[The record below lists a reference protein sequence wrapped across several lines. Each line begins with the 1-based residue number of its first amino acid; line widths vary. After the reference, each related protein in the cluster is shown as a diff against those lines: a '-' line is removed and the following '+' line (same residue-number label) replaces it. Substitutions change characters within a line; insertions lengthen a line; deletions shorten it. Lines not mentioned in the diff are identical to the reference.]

1 MRHSPHPWRV
11 KARMLLVTQTQAT
24 YAQGTHSFQLDL
36 DLLKKVRS
44 NVMRCLWSS
53 DFYTMN
59 PNVTFALLVPPHLDP
74 LFGHIYQRF
83 RTILRCMQEPSF
95 AACLKSRFH
104 FAAADLQ
111 EGPALR
117 LRNFSRQGPFRPL
130 VLQLMSGP
138 VQPEQWAH
146 DLRMAW
152 RGELWAR
159 AARARPQHFAE
170 QKIMDL
176 GVLRRL
182 LCGGL
187 MTEERDAQHRK
198 QEAVPKCACG
208 GTPTVL
214 HISWS
219 CPLHDDLRQPLF
231 QQLGHNGDIL
241 PQALRYATLVPSTYE
256 ISQVHVSLIQKK
268 NRKDL
273 ETFNKGGHDLDW
285 NRRVGKVPGA
295 PDEGIITCR
304 SCKLTWSWRYRH
316 TTLKNSIC
324 KGPSEPASTA
334 HVRLD
339 DPRPRPT
346 RRLLSMSLP
355 QVMLHPP
362 RPPLLHGGVALDECF
377 AKGALTLCAV
387 ALFPSLNFFG
397 PPWSFR
403 SFCRQGCR
411 SLQEAWWDTGYS

>member
-1 MRHSPHPWRV
+1 MTRLKHVRLKITSVPCAQSELPV
-11 KARMLLVTQTQAT
+11 ARWLAKEGFLQ
-24 YAQGTHSFQLDL
+24 SESRLD
-36 DLLKKVRS
+36 
-44 NVMRCLWSS
+44 
-53 DFYTMN
+53 
-59 PNVTFALLVPPHLDP
+59 
-74 LFGHIYQRF
+74 Q
-83 RTILRCMQEPSF
+83 
-95 AACLKSRFH
+95 
-104 FAAADLQ
+104 
-111 EGPALR
+111 
-117 LRNFSRQGPFRPL
+117 
-130 VLQLMSGP
+130 
-138 VQPEQWAH
+138 
-146 DLRMAW
+146 
-152 RGELWAR
+152 
-159 AARARPQHFAE
+159 
-170 QKIMDL
+170 
-176 GVLRRL
+176 
-182 LCGGL
+182 
-187 MTEERDAQHRK
+187 
-198 QEAVPKCACG
+198 
-208 GTPTVL
+208 
-214 HISWS
+214 
-219 CPLHDDLRQPLF
+219 
-231 QQLGHNGDIL
+231 
-241 PQALRYATLVPSTYE
+241 
-256 ISQVHVSLIQKK
+256 